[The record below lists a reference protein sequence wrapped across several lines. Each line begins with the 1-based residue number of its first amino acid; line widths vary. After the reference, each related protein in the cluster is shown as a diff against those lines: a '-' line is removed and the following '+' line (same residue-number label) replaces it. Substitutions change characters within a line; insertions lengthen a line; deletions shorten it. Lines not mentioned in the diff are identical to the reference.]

1 MAVRSLTGN
10 KGEWS
15 ELYAFFRLLAEG
27 RVHAADEHARRIDAV
42 YYPIAKVVREEC
54 AGSPVEY
61 VIDRGASRVDVVAG
75 GSRVCSVAQAEL
87 GRAADRLLAAIK
99 AGSGSFVIDD
109 IADFA
114 DSILVRKVKAPSRDK
129 TDIKMQIEDVFTNAR
144 QNVGFSIK
152 SELGGAP
159 TLLNASRATNFV
171 FAVRGLSP
179 DDAAR
184 INAIE
189 GRSKIGDRMGEI
201 CRSRG
206 SLVYRGMLS
215 GTFEDNLVLI
225 DGLLP
230 AIVADMFEVYYL
242 RDISPLIDLAAILER
257 ENPRGFRRR
266 DVYAYKL
273 RKMLCACALGMKPSS
288 IWDGSEDANGG
299 YVIVK
304 ESGEVLA
311 YHIYNREA
319 FERYLLD
326 NTILERASTT
336 RHDYLTLYEADDEL
350 RISLNL
356 QIRFKREATR

>member
-42 YYPIAKVVREEC
+42 YYPILKVVREEC

-61 VIDRGASRVDVVAG
+61 VIDRGASCVDVVAG

-87 GRAADRLLAAIK
+87 AYAADRLLAAIK
-99 AGSGSFVIDD
+99 AGSGSFAIDD

-114 DSILVRKVKAPSRDK
+114 DGILVRKIKAPSRDK
-129 TDIKMQIEDVFTNAR
+129 TDIKMQIEDVFTNTR

-189 GRSKIGDRMGEI
+189 GRSKSETAWARSAGRAARSSIGE
-201 CRSRG
+201 CSAAPSRTTWC
-206 SLVYRGMLS
+206 SS
-215 GTFEDNLVLI
+215 TAFF
-225 DGLLP
+225 P
-230 AIVADMFEVYYL
+230 
-242 RDISPLIDLAAILER
+242 
-257 ENPRGFRRR
+257 
-266 DVYAYKL
+266 
-273 RKMLCACALGMKPSS
+273 PSS
-288 IWDGSEDANGG
+288 PICS
-299 YVIVK
+299 
-304 ESGEVLA
+304 
-311 YHIYNREA
+311 R
-319 FERYLLD
+319 R
-326 NTILERASTT
+326 TT
-336 RHDYLTLYEADDEL
+336 
-350 RISLNL
+350 
-356 QIRFKREATR
+356 FATSPR